1 MYTFFHVFA
10 TKILPC
16 SDLSEIIYLEVS
28 MKLTKAQ
35 SEAIS
40 RGEEIP
46 VDVEGTEC
54 VLVRKDIYA
63 KICGVIKAGGPS
75 DDLSEEDLRKMLAR
89 SCESSDWNDPAM
101 DIYNDYDNAKK

>member
-1 MYTFFHVFA
+1 
-10 TKILPC
+10 
-16 SDLSEIIYLEVS
+16 
-28 MKLTKAQ
+28 MKLTKEQ

-63 KICGVIKAGGPS
+63 KICGVVRTAAS
-75 DDLSEEDLRKMLAR
+75 DELTEKDLRRLLAR
-89 SCESSDWNDPAM
+89 SYESSDWNDPAM
-101 DIYNDYDNAKK
+101 DIYDDYDTVRIGYKNNARKF

>member
-1 MYTFFHVFA
+1 
-10 TKILPC
+10 
-16 SDLSEIIYLEVS
+16 
-28 MKLTKAQ
+28 MKLTKEQ
-35 SEAIS
+35 SEAFS

-63 KICGVIKAGGPS
+63 KICDVLRTAGS
-75 DDLSEEDLRKMLAR
+75 NEVTEEDLRKLLTR

-101 DIYNDYDNAKK
+101 DIYNDYDTVITGSKNHAR

>member
-1 MYTFFHVFA
+1 
-10 TKILPC
+10 
-16 SDLSEIIYLEVS
+16 
-28 MKLTKAQ
+28 MKLTKEQA
-35 SEAIS
+35 EAIS

-63 KICGVIKAGGPS
+63 KISGDVSKGRS
-75 DDLSEEDLRKMLAR
+75 DEVTEEDLRRQLVR

-101 DIYNDYDNAKK
+101 DIYNDYESVITGTKNHAR

>member
-1 MYTFFHVFA
+1 
-10 TKILPC
+10 
-16 SDLSEIIYLEVS
+16 
-28 MKLTKAQ
+28 MKLTKEQ

-63 KICGVIKAGGPS
+63 RICGVLRTAGS
-75 DDLSEEDLRKMLAR
+75 DELTEEDLRRLLAR
-89 SCESSDWNDPAM
+89 SYESSDWNDPAM
-101 DIYNDYDNAKK
+101 DIYNDYDTSINGSKNNAR